1 MHAARNAMPAM
12 CSAEQ
17 RRIWSLTSEESPWR
31 FGCGM
36 LRFLSRGIDP
46 HCRRPVAWLAA
57 GIEGLDD
64 EHAAAT
70 AGARLGECVRRR
82 RIDFDRLL
90 GRRRRPSR
98 EFAHSRDRLGAI
110 RAGEQAVVADA
121 MEAFGQHGEEETA
134 DETADSGSARR
145 APAGEPRA

>member
-1 MHAARNAMPAM
+1 MHAVRNAMPAM

-36 LRFLSRGIDP
+36 LQFRSRGIDP
-46 HCRRPVAWLAA
+46 DCRRPVAWLAA

-70 AGARLGECVRRR
+70 AGARLGEWLRRR
-82 RIDFDRLL
+82 RVDFDRLF
-90 GRRRRPSR
+90 GRRRCQCQ
-98 EFAHSRDRLGAI
+98 EFADSRDRLGSVC
-110 RAGEQAVVADA
+110 AGGPAV
-121 MEAFGQHGEEETA
+121 GG
-134 DETADSGSARR
+134 G
-145 APAGEPRA
+145 GGGG